1 MRPPVSR
8 DQLRLAFADTI
19 QILRQ
24 RVGLSQEKLALQAGV
39 SRGYMGKL
47 EREQHTP
54 TIESVYK
61 LLPALHVTFVEFAA
75 EFERALHSRKRK
87 P

>member
-1 MRPPVSR
+1 MRPPTSR
-8 DQLRLAFADTI
+8 DQLRLAFADTV

-24 RVGLSQEKLALQAGV
+24 RVGLSQERLALEAGV

-54 TIESVYK
+54 TIESIYK
-61 LLPALHVTFVEFAA
+61 LLPALQVTFAEFAT
-75 EFERALHSRKRK
+75 EFDRQLHRRRPKA
-87 P
+87 